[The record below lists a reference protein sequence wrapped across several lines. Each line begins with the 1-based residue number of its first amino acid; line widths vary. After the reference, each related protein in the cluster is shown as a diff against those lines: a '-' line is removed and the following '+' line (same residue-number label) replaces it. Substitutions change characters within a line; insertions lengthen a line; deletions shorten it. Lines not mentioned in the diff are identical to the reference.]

1 MNDSISNTLFRFVS
15 LRSVQIPEASAL
27 VNRFVQIP
35 GTIAG
40 QGVFYEAMQKRPVDA
55 TKYETM
61 LKATASFKEVIPTAA
76 ALQQEFATIQPFST
90 WLAQNKTTATSDEI
104 TKKATG
110 IKVVDAK
117 LQGKLWNNIFYQA
130 TLQDNLV
137 LKDQMVEILKANAL
151 IEQIQLKPSA
161 VVVQEKATA
170 HFVLPAELFNEEV
183 ANHDKE
189 DPKVPT
195 TPKAILPDRL
205 MIQKQKVSKAQLQAE
220 QITVLQQDLS
230 ILADE
235 YQKEYQQAYTL
246 AQAAYDKTVAPIY
259 AKYYKELEEA
269 RKSFCSTVPIDK
281 REYNPHDPCQQVPSI
296 PMPEVPKFDFKFKTE
311 LSAKELQEKL
321 DPISYQ
327 TLLQSID
334 YQESKANAVV
344 KRGLRA
350 EAASPQRLLTSIGTY
365 GNLATYVR
373 ANGQT
378 TQALLTGNI
387 EAYKPIKSVGGVL
400 FPINT
405 EINTRVFEYGI
416 CGNMINLQRTAT
428 LFIKVPDSSWQI
440 STINVSIA
448 KDKLA
453 STYLLTNPT
462 IERSGN
468 QLTLHNIE
476 GYPALN
482 ETDRVKSTV
491 ALEILF
497 TNGCV
502 KRMPAT
508 DIAAEMCWVGT
519 LTGDCNTSTTTP
531 APYYPKKFGV
541 RLLGIADYKKVEQ
554 TVHCYIEGEVSN
566 IENVMAREYR
576 EKSTRRLRRTEET
589 TTQTTEQEI
598 EAFTDTITTDRFE
611 MQSEIDSIL
620 QKNKSTNAYVN
631 TGYSGSGFR
640 IDGGVAQA
648 SNTSQEDS
656 IRRSV
661 TEAKELTYQA
671 QDRVVN
677 RMKTERMQKMVEE
690 FEENNKHGFDNRKG
704 DKHVVGVYRWVDKLY
719 KNQVYNYGKR
729 MMFEFMI
736 PEPARLHVLAMQDEQ
751 ETAELVIKK
760 PNDPRKDDNYGIAT
774 ADQITEVNAL
784 YWAAQYNADIPA
796 KRDEIITIS
805 ASFAEHGES
814 SSFMQNRN
822 YTGAKNF
829 SIDLPEDYQAEL
841 AEGVFHYTFAPS
853 KIEWEAHGVFSI
865 ADHHIGVG
873 QTYEATSGAIGI
885 TDRSF
890 TKSLGGIQHK
900 LEVALAGAD
909 VGGMSVSMKV
919 KCNLTLEAKKK
930 WQQEC
935 FQAIMEAYH
944 LEVKAYN
951 EILAGEQ
958 NKAVEI
964 KRTNPGFYRQIENTV
979 LRKNC
984 ISYLT
989 RFNDLG
995 KNFTSG
1001 DKIATFAVQQNKQL
1015 DEYAS
1020 LVKFMEQAFEWELI
1034 SYNFYPF
1041 YWGDK
1046 GHWSDLYTYD
1056 ESDDPIFRSFMQSG
1070 MARVVA
1076 TVRPG
1081 FEEAVQLYMSTG
1093 KIWSGGEIPVIGDAL
1108 YLSLIDEVRQAETV
1122 KEGKAWITRVPTALT
1137 ILQAKSVGLEVEK
1150 ALPCN
1155 CGDTADFEDPSQV
1168 PCSDS
1173 FVLNNNLIG
1182 GDTGPEP
1189 DPKK

>member
-110 IKVVDAK
+110 IKAVDAK
-117 LQGKLWNNIFYQA
+117 LQGKLWNNVFYQA

-170 HFVLPAELFNEEV
+170 HFVLPADLFNEEV

-259 AKYYKELEEA
+259 TKYYKELEEA

-350 EAASPQRLLTSIGTY
+350 ETASPQRLLTSIGTY

-476 GYPALN
+476 GYPA
-482 ETDRVKSTV
+482 EDVTDRVKSTV

-598 EAFTDTITTDRFE
+598 EAFTDTITTGRFE

-736 PEPARLHVLAMQDEQ
+736 PEPARLHVLAMKDEQ
-751 ETAELVIKK
+751 ESTTLTIKE
-760 PNDPRKDDNYGIAT
+760 PIDPRTHSNNAIAT
-774 ADQITEVNAL
+774 ADQINEAKAL
-784 YWAAQYNADIPA
+784 YWAAQYNADIPI
-796 KRDEIITIS
+796 KKENEITLT
-805 ASFAEHGES
+805 AAFADHGNS
-814 SSFMQNRN
+814 GNYIQNADFV
-822 YTGAKNF
+822 GAKSF
-829 SIDLPEDYQAEL
+829 SFELPEDYQADNISGRL
-841 AEGVFHYTFAPS
+841 HYILIPVNIKIFSHGTFS
-853 KIEWEAHGVFSI
+853 IGNEKIEVNYENNNNRQYRDAVFSQI
-865 ADHHIGVG
+865 SC
-873 QTYEATSGAIGI
+873 SGI
-885 TDRSF
+885 SE
-890 TKSLGGIQHK
+890 K
-900 LEVALAGAD
+900 LEFTLSGAD
-909 VGGMSVSMKV
+909 VGAISISLQITCKL
-919 KCNLTLEAKKK
+919 KEEAKKK

-958 NKAVEI
+958 NKAAEI
-964 KRTNPGFYRQIENTV
+964 KRTNPGFYRQIENTI

-984 ISYLT
+984 IAYLT

-1108 YLSLIDEVRQAETV
+1108 YLSLIDEVRQVETV

-1155 CGDTADFEDPSQV
+1155 CEDTADFEDPSQV

-1189 DPKK
+1189 EL

>member
-110 IKVVDAK
+110 IKAVDAK
-117 LQGKLWNNIFYQA
+117 LQGKLWNNVFYQA

-161 VVVQEKATA
+161 EVVQEKATA
-170 HFVLPAELFNEEV
+170 HFVLPADLFNEEF

-205 MIQKQKVSKAQLQAE
+205 MIQKQNISKAQLQAE

-235 YQKEYQQAYTL
+235 YQKEYQQAYTT

-259 AKYYKELEEA
+259 TKYYKELEEA

-334 YQESKANAVV
+334 YQESKANGVV

-350 EAASPQRLLTSIGTY
+350 ETASPQRLLTSIGTY
-365 GNLATYVR
+365 DNLATYVQ

-476 GYPALN
+476 GYPA
-482 ETDRVKSTV
+482 EDVTDRVKSTV

-736 PEPARLHVLAMQDEQ
+736 PEPARLHVLAMKDEK
-751 ETAELVIKK
+751 ESTTLTIKE
-760 PNDPRKDDNYGIAT
+760 PIDPRTHRNNAIAT
-774 ADQITEVNAL
+774 ADQINEAKAL
-784 YWAAQYNADIPA
+784 YWAAQYNADIPI
-796 KRDEIITIS
+796 KKENEITLTV
-805 ASFAEHGES
+805 AFADHGNSES
-814 SSFMQNRN
+814 YIQNAN
-822 YTGAKNF
+822 YVGAKSF
-829 SIDLPEDYQAEL
+829 SAELPEDYETLTVSGNLHYILIPTYIKPYSHGIISIGKEQKEVHYRGGATNQYRDISFDFTNLIGISEKLEL
-841 AEGVFHYTFAPS
+841 ILSG
-853 KIEWEAHGVFSI
+853 G
-865 ADHHIGVG
+865 DL
-873 QTYEATSGAIGI
+873 GAI
-885 TDRSF
+885 SA
-890 TKSLGGIQHK
+890 SLKIKCK
-900 LEVALAGAD
+900 L
-909 VGGMSVSMKV
+909 K
-919 KCNLTLEAKKK
+919 KEAYKK

-935 FQAIMEAYH
+935 FLAIMEAYH

-984 ISYLT
+984 IAYLT